1 MTKESKTYGFW
12 NGKNIDGKSQAGSL
26 NLLEEAKS
34 EDQAEMKYE
43 VGSETTSAADLQ
55 SGVTYE

>member
-1 MTKESKTYGFW
+1 MKEESKTYGFW
-12 NGKNIDGKSQAGSL
+12 NGKNIDGKSQVGST

-34 EDQAEMKYE
+34 EEQTEMKYE
-43 VGSETTSAADLQ
+43 VGSETTSADDLQ

>member
-1 MTKESKTYGFW
+1 VKEESKTYGFW
-12 NGKNIDGKSQAGSL
+12 NGKNIDGKSQVGSA

-34 EDQAEMKYE
+34 EEQTEMKYE